1 MNKWHKGKVYQRTE
15 SRYHISDLKLLTTNN
30 VKTDKGQA
38 KGHMT
43 AILYL
48 SPARS
53 GSTGVNL
60 CRSASVGC
68 LKACLYNS
76 GASIMFKL
84 INEAR
89 RKRTRYLIEDRTS
102 FLNDLVS
109 DLETFERRATKRGFI
124 PSVRLNGTSDL
135 AWERLPVARE
145 NRVYPNIMEAFSN
158 LQFYDYTKRTD
169 RRFDS
174 LPRNYSITFSRSENN
189 WIDCLNMLD
198 RGFNVAVVFKLRRK
212 QSLPIEYEGFPVV
225 NGDND
230 DIRYIDPKGCI
241 IGLRAKARAL
251 KDTSGFA
258 IDLRTGG
265 IEL

>member
-1 MNKWHKGKVYQRTE
+1 MNKWHKGKVYQRVE
-15 SRYHISDLKLLTTNN
+15 SRYHISDLKLLTTSN
-30 VKTDKGQA
+30 VKTDKGQT
-38 KGHMT
+38 KGHLT
-43 AILYL
+43 GVLYL
-48 SPARS
+48 SPAKSS
-53 GSTGVNL
+53 GIGVNV

-76 GASIMFKL
+76 GASIMFKRV
-84 INEAR
+84 NEAR
-89 RKRTRYLIEDRTS
+89 RKRTKYLIENSTS

-124 PSVRLNGTSDL
+124 PSIRLNGTSDI

-145 NRVYPNIMEAFSN
+145 DRVYPNVMEAFPD

-169 RRFDS
+169 RRFNS

-189 WIDCLNMLD
+189 WNDCLNMLD
-198 RGFNVAVVFKLRRK
+198 QGFNVAVVFKLRRK
-212 QSLPIEYEGFPVV
+212 QGFPIEYEGFPVV
-225 NGDND
+225 DGDHD

-251 KDTSGFA
+251 KDTTGFA

-265 IEL
+265 LDL